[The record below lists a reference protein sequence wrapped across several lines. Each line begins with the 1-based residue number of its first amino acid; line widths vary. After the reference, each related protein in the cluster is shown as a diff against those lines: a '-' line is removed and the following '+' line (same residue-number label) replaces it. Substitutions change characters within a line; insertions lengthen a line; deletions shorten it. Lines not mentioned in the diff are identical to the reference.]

1 MRKRLLCA
9 GLLTIV
15 MSTIIMGCG
24 ASNKTDSAYAMD
36 SSYETTDAGGYYM
49 GDDLFSED
57 YQSLVVFYDYSWKNE
72 YAYFNASTGKITYF
86 TDFTYSDE
94 EITKINE
101 LIYAKM
107 NMSSKAIKNNYFAY
121 LFEKIENEKE
131 SVQ

>member
-1 MRKRLLCA
+1 MNIVPTVANLFGLDYDPRLYV
-9 GLLTIV
+9 GTDLL
-15 MSTIIMGCG
+15 S
-24 ASNKTDSAYAMD
+24 D
-36 SSYETTDAGGYYM
+36 
-49 GDDLFSED
+49 D

>member
-1 MRKRLLCA
+1 
-9 GLLTIV
+9 
-15 MSTIIMGCG
+15 
-24 ASNKTDSAYAMD
+24 MD
-36 SSYETTDAGGYYM
+36 EYTSYINILPTMANLFDLDYDPRYYM

-86 TDFTYSDE
+86 TDFTYSDD
-94 EITKINE
+94 EIKKINE

-107 NMSSKAIKNNYFAY
+107 NMSSTAIKNNYFAY

-131 SVQ
+131 NVK